1 MKPSIEKARELRKNS
16 TDAERFLWQHLR
28 LRQINGDRFRR
39 QRPVGPYILDFVC
52 LEKKVAIEVDGGQHN
67 EAARYDRQ
75 RDDWLREQGF
85 VVLRFWN
92 HEVLTQIDVVKEVIW
107 KALTET
113 PSLVLPR
120 ERGRKGDPAARS
132 RQL

>member
-1 MKPSIEKARELRKNS
+1 MRSGFFGSIC
-16 TDAERFLWQHLR
+16 
-28 LRQINGDRFRR
+28 GDRFRR

-52 LEKKVAIEVDGGQHN
+52 LEKKVAIDVDGGQHN
-67 EAARYDRQ
+67 EAASRDRQ
-75 RDDWLREQGF
+75 GDEWLREQGF
-85 VVLRFWN
+85 VILRFWN
-92 HEVLTQIDVVKEVIW
+92 HEVLTQIGIIKEVIW

-120 ERGRKGDPAARS
+120 ARGRKRDRAARS